1 MTDTLMRRVPEAEM
15 SDALKAA
22 RAGALALTGDA
33 TITEVFANSEKVCEF
48 FFNGFYKG
56 LFFNG
61 DVPIRYK
68 ELLRLRLSKVHG
80 CWFCNRNNEAGARAA
95 GFTDVQIQAIGGDA
109 DADFEDA
116 RFTGAERAVLALA
129 DELVLT
135 NMGGTLT
142 PALYEALK
150 SHFSDGEIV
159 ELSMVGAI
167 LGGLNKMAFV
177 LNLVERETW
186 CPFTPAEAARHAP
199 AESATVPKSRHPCS

>member
-1 MTDTLMRRVPEAEM
+1 MTDTLMRRIPESRM

-33 TITEVFANSEKVCEF
+33 TITEVFANSEKVCDF
-48 FFNGFYKG
+48 FFNQFYQG

-61 DVPIRYK
+61 DVPLRYK

-80 CWFCNRNNEAGARAA
+80 CWFCNRNNEAGAKAA
-95 GFTDVQIQAIGGDA
+95 GFTDAQIQAIGGDA
-109 DADFEDA
+109 RAD
-116 RFTGAERAVLALA
+116 FTGAESAVLALA

-135 NMGGTLT
+135 NMGGSLT
-142 PALYEALK
+142 PELYAALK
-150 SHFSDGEIV
+150 AHFSDGDIV
-159 ELSMVGAI
+159 ELSMVGAV

-186 CPFTPAEAARHAP
+186 CPFTPAEAA
-199 AESATVPKSRHPCS
+199 

>member
-1 MTDTLMRRVPEAEM
+1 MTDTLMHRVPEADL

-33 TITEVFANSEKVCEF
+33 TITEVFANSQKVCDF
-48 FFNGFYKG
+48 FFDGFYKG

-68 ELLRLRLSKVHG
+68 ELLRLRLSKAHG
-80 CWFCNRNNEAGARAA
+80 CWFCNRNNEAGAKAA
-95 GFTDVQIQAIGGDA
+95 GFTDAQIQAIGGDVKA
-109 DADFEDA
+109 E
-116 RFTGAERAVLALA
+116 FTGAERAVLALA

-135 NMGGTLT
+135 NMGGSLT
-142 PALYEALK
+142 PTLHASLK
-150 SHFSDGEIV
+150 ANFSDGDIV
-159 ELSMVGAI
+159 ELSMVGAV

-186 CPFTPAEAARHAP
+186 CPFTPAVAA
-199 AESATVPKSRHPCS
+199 